1 MNDGDKHA
9 KPIMLIILFI
19 PLTRERARKAAGGAV
34 GILVLLAPR

>member
-9 KPIMLIILFI
+9 KPILPILFI